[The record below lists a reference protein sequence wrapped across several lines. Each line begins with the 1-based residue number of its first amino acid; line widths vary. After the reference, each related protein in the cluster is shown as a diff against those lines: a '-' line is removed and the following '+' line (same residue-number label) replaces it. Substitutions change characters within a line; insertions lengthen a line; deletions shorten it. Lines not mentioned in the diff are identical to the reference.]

1 MSFVRS
7 ALLAAGLSSLAVAAH
22 AGEVYAGIGLP
33 GAMIGY
39 AQPVSSSVT
48 VRADVATLGRYSE
61 RRTEDGVPYE
71 ARIEAHRAGLF
82 ADWFVAGGFR
92 LTGGLTFNDI
102 GARLD
107 ARGDGVTAWEIGGT
121 TVVASPD
128 DRLQVKVEYPKTT
141 PYLGIGYG
149 HQAAGSGWGFVF
161 DLGAS
166 IGKPK
171 VTETHSGPNMALV
184 PQADID
190 AEMAEV
196 RDEVGK
202 VKVIPQ
208 LSVGVNYRF

>member
-7 ALLAAGLSSLAVAAH
+7 ALVAAVLSSTTVAAS

-39 AQPVSSSVT
+39 AQPLSSSIT
-48 VRADVATLGRYSE
+48 VRADLSTLGTHKE

-82 ADWFVAGGFR
+82 GDWFVAGGFR
-92 LTGGLTFNDI
+92 LTGGLTFNKI

-107 ARGDGVTAWEIGGT
+107 ARGDGVTAWDIGGT
-121 TVVASPD
+121 TIVASPD

-141 PYLGIGYG
+141 PYVGIGYG
-149 HQAAGSGWGFVF
+149 HHAQAAGWGFVF
-161 DLGAS
+161 DIGAS

-171 VTETHSGPNMALV
+171 VTETHSGPNMAMV
-184 PQADID
+184 PQSDID